1 MEEPVTS
8 PGLMENRETI
18 PQIIAANRA
27 RWPSRTAMSMKN
39 FGIWQRYTWEEY
51 YRQVKYFSLGL
62 VSLGFRRGDVTCIIG
77 DNEPQWFWG
86 EFAAQAAGGIAT
98 GIYVDSIPSEVK
110 YVAEHSDARFAIVN
124 DQEQTDKFLEIKNE
138 LPLLEKIIYWDP
150 KGLRNYDDPV
160 LMSFE
165 DVVNLGRDYDAA
177 HPGLFEENV
186 AAGKGDDV
194 ACIYYT
200 SGTTGLPK
208 GAILT
213 HRALITTAKGFVD
226 RYPLDE
232 TDDLIS
238 NFPAAWVGDSF
249 FATIPH
255 LLTGARL
262 NFPEEPETI
271 AEDTREVGPNF
282 VIYGPRQ
289 WEGLVSEIQVK
300 IVDTSPVKRFFYNLF
315 LPVGHKIAD
324 LQFEG
329 KKPNLFWKFLH
340 LIAYYMLFRPLKDR
354 LGLSKVRFAVTGSSV
369 LSLDTFRLIHAIG
382 VELRQ
387 VYASTE
393 AGLISSHGKGEIK
406 FESLGR
412 PALGTSL
419 RITEEGELLV
429 SSDCM
434 FTGYHKDPDKT
445 AVTLIDGW
453 CHTGDAVNINEQGH
467 VIFMDRLEHMGE
479 LKTGARYAPQYIE
492 GRLRFSP
499 YIKDAMVIGGK
510 DKDYVSA
517 ILNIDFNM
525 VGKWAERNH
534 IPYTTFVDLSQ
545 KKEVADLVRLDLER
559 VNGYLPENARV
570 HKFVLL
576 HKEFDPDE
584 AELTRTR
591 KLRREF
597 MEQRYRDMIGA
608 MYGDHESV
616 EVQAPVTYRDGR
628 KGVVTTSIKVRSL

>member
-1 MEEPVTS
+1 MEK
-8 PGLMENRETI
+8 RETI
-18 PQIIAANRA
+18 PQIIKSNVAK
-27 RWPSRTAMSMKN
+27 WGSRTAMSMKM
-39 FGIWQRYTWEEY
+39 FGVWHSYSWRDY
-51 YRQVKYFSLGL
+51 YEKVRHFSLGM
-62 VSLGFRRGDVTCIIG
+62 VSLGLRRGDVVGIIG

-86 EFAAQAAGGIAT
+86 EFAVQAAGGIAT
-98 GIYVDSIPSEVK
+98 GIFVDSIPSEVK
-110 YVAEHSDARFAIVN
+110 YIVEHSDARFVIVN
-124 DQEQTDKFLEIKNE
+124 DQEQTDKLLEIKDE
-138 LPLLEKIIYWDP
+138 LPLLKKVIYWDP
-150 KGLRNYDDPV
+150 KGMRNYDEPI
-160 LMSFE
+160 LISFDE
-165 DVVNLGRDYDAA
+165 VIDMGREYEKS
-177 HPGLFEENV
+177 HTGFFENSIDE
-186 AAGKGDDV
+186 GKGDDV
-194 ACIYYT
+194 AFVYYT

-213 HRALITTAKGFVD
+213 HRALITTAQGFID
-226 RYPLDE
+226 RYPMDE
-232 TDDLIS
+232 NDDLIS

-271 AEDTREVGPNF
+271 AEDTREVGPDF

-300 IVDTSPVKRFFYNLF
+300 ILDANPLKRFVYNLF

-324 LQFEG
+324 MKFEG
-329 KKPNLFWKFLH
+329 KTPSIFWRILYG
-340 LIAYYMLFRPLKDR
+340 IAYLALFRPLKDR
-354 LGLSKVRFAVTGSSV
+354 LGLNEVRFAVTGSSV

-387 VYASTE
+387 CYASTE
-393 AGLISSHGKGEIK
+393 AGFISSHGKGDIK
-406 FESLGR
+406 FESVGR

-419 RITEEGELLV
+419 RITAEGELLV
-429 SSDCM
+429 NSDCM
-434 FTGYHKDPDKT
+434 FMGYHKNPEKT

-467 VIFMDRLEHMGE
+467 LIFMDRLEHMGQ
-479 LKTGARYAPQYIE
+479 LKTGAKYAPQYIE

-510 DKDYVSA
+510 DKEYVSA
-517 ILNIDFNM
+517 IINIDFAM
-525 VGKWAERNH
+525 VGKWAERRR

-545 KKEVADLVRLDLER
+545 KKEVADLVRQDLER
-559 VNGYLPENARV
+559 VNGYLPETSRV
-570 HKFVLL
+570 RKFVLL

-597 MEQRYRDMIGA
+597 MEQRYKEMIDA
-608 MYGDHESV
+608 MYGDKEAV
-616 EVQAPVTYRDGR
+616 NVQAPVTYRDGR
-628 KGVVTTSIKVRSL
+628 KGVVTTGIKVREILKGMHN

>member
-329 KKPNLFWKFLH
+329 KKPNLFWKCLH